1 MSNER
6 FFPSY
11 HQIKARKAVR
21 VYWKKAM
28 AAVKQPRSVE
38 MRQIQQLLQ
47 EVKMKIATYNVRV
60 DTEYDQDWQWF
71 FVKRLFVS

>member
-21 VYWKKAM
+21 VYWKKGHGGSETT
-28 AAVKQPRSVE
+28 QIRRE

-47 EVKMKIATYNVRV
+47 EVKNENSYV
-60 DTEYDQDWQWF
+60 
-71 FVKRLFVS
+71 